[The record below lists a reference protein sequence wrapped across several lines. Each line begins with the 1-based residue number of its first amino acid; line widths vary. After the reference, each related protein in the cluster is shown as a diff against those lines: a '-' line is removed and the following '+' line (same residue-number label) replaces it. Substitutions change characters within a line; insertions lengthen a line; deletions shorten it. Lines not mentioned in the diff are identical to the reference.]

1 MAVQLRQ
8 QRFHAGARAALERRS
23 EWARLSRSGGPAVGE
38 DPPVGQDQVRMVP
51 SLLDFCALASGRD
64 ATAEPEDEDVLFGR
78 DGAEPDL
85 QADDDDDDDDN
96 LAESWTVAQAQEARA
111 DVGRTDLDDVLA
123 AAGRCDQEA
132 AAAGEA
138 GRAWT
143 EARQQP
149 PMSRAAAA
157 RKAPVRGKYT

>member
-1 MAVQLRQ
+1 MAVKLRQ

-51 SLLDFCALASGRD
+51 SLLDICTLAGGRD

-85 QADDDDDDDDN
+85 EADDDDDDDDN

-111 DVGRTDLDDVLA
+111 DVGRTDGSEETRLWRGQLTGKRVL
-123 AAGRCDQEA
+123 
-132 AAAGEA
+132 
-138 GRAWT
+138 
-143 EARQQP
+143 
-149 PMSRAAAA
+149 
-157 RKAPVRGKYT
+157 